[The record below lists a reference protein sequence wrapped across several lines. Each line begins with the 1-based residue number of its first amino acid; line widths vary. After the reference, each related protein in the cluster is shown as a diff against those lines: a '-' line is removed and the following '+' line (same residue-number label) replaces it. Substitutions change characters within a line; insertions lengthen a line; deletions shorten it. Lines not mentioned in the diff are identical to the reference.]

1 MVRFLHE
8 VVACVGRIGVQAYL
22 SRISYGL
29 MEAGKCHHRGDQRP
43 GDHQLNEGGTQLLEL

>member
-29 MEAGKCHHRGDQRP
+29 MEAGKCHHRGDHSSLSYDD
-43 GDHQLNEGGTQLLEL
+43 GVVEGKKAL